1 MKFTCFSL
9 SETLLDNLEAAGYRE
24 ATHIQKQ
31 AIPKILQGRDLVG
44 CAQTGTGKT
53 AAFAL
58 PTLERL
64 KTSSPPPS
72 GAQRRRQRTGRRT
85 IRALILAPTR
95 ELAGQIGDSLKT
107 YGKSCGLRHTVIF
120 GGVSQNPQVKAL
132 QQGVDILVAT
142 PGRLLDLIRQG
153 FVNLATVE
161 ILILDEAD
169 QMLDMGFIH
178 DLRKIVAHIPDQR
191 QTLMF
196 SATMPKEIRDLAKQ
210 WLRRPCEVQSTPI
223 ASTPERVSQ
232 VVYFIERN
240 RKTATLGQLLSQ
252 TQRSKTIVFSR
263 TRRGAD
269 KVAKFLQRDG
279 IRAVAIHGDK
289 SQSRRRAVMLEF
301 NSSRPPVLIA
311 TDLAARGID
320 FSDVSHVINFDLPET
335 PETYVHRIGR
345 TARAG
350 SSGHAI
356 SFCSHD
362 EKPRLRRIEKLTGH
376 ALTVGKSPSEKTTA
390 QPSSHNTGQAPDH
403 QGDSVQEIGNGD
415 HRKVTVVKRPAKRRP
430 RRKSAQAGNHTAQS
444 GTKTVTRARASRRQR
459 RKATSA
465 NKPR

>member
-1 MKFTCFSL
+1 
-9 SETLLDNLEAAGYRE
+9 
-24 ATHIQKQ
+24 
-31 AIPKILQGRDLVG
+31 
-44 CAQTGTGKT
+44 
-53 AAFAL
+53 
-58 PTLERL
+58 
-64 KTSSPPPS
+64 
-72 GAQRRRQRTGRRT
+72 
-85 IRALILAPTR
+85 
-95 ELAGQIGDSLKT
+95 
-107 YGKSCGLRHTVIF
+107 
-120 GGVSQNPQVKAL
+120 
-132 QQGVDILVAT
+132 
-142 PGRLLDLIRQG
+142 
-153 FVNLATVE
+153 
-161 ILILDEAD
+161 
-169 QMLDMGFIH
+169 MLDMGFIH

-210 WLRRPCEVQSTPI
+210 WLRRPCEVQSAPI

-301 NSSRPPVLIA
+301 NSSHPPVLIA

-376 ALTVGKSPSEKTTA
+376 ALRVGKSPSAKTAA
-390 QPSSHNTGQAPDH
+390 QLSSHNTGQAPDH
-403 QGDSVQEIGNGD
+403 QRDSAQEMENGNRD
-415 HRKVTVVKRPAKRRP
+415 KLLVTVAKRPAKRRP
-430 RRKSAQAGNHTAQS
+430 RRKSAQAGSHTAQA
-444 GTKTVTRARASRRQR
+444 GTKTVSRARASRRQR